1 MHVTGIGQCSLDY
14 LAVVDRY
21 PSPDTKLEA
30 LTWEEQGGG
39 PVATALVT
47 LRRLGAGASL
57 YGVVGDDGAGES
69 IRRSLLDENV
79 DISGLVTRGR
89 SASQKAFIL
98 IEKGS
103 GRRTIIWKRPTGQ
116 PLAPAELGR
125 GFLGGTDFLL
135 LDGLMAE
142 ASIHAAR
149 EAKRMGI
156 PVMLDA
162 GRVREGMLELARLS
176 DYVVASEEFARD
188 MELPD
193 FSEDEARFLRLARG
207 ILPGIFT
214 VTYGHRGSVTLIGE
228 KVVHQ
233 TAFEVQAVDTTG
245 AGDVF
250 HGGYAFG
257 LLKGWSLVDT
267 LRFAS
272 ALAAMKCMRVG
283 GRAGI
288 PSLDAVLE
296 FLGRQSGSPYPG
308 KYHKGMD

>member
-21 PSPDTKLEA
+21 PAPDTKREA

-47 LRRLGAGASL
+47 LRRLGADVSFC
-57 YGVVGDDGAGES
+57 GVVGDDVAGQK
-69 IRRSLLDENV
+69 IRSSLLGENV
-79 DISGLVTRGR
+79 DITGLATRDH
-89 SASQKAFIL
+89 SNSQRAFIV
-98 IEKGS
+98 IERGS

-116 PLAPAELGR
+116 PLAAEELR
-125 GFLGGTDFLL
+125 DGFLEGTDFLL

-142 ASIHAAR
+142 VSMHAAR
-149 EAKRMGI
+149 EARVMRV

-162 GRVREGMLELARLS
+162 GRVRGGMLELARLS

-188 MELPD
+188 MDLPD
-193 FSEDEARFLRLARG
+193 YFADGTGFLRRARG
-207 ILPGIFT
+207 LFPGVFT
-214 VTYGHRGSVTLIGE
+214 VTCGERGSVTLMNE
-228 KVVHQ
+228 EVVHQ
-233 TAFEVQAVDTTG
+233 PAFGVETVDTTG

-257 LLKGWSLVDT
+257 LLKGWPLGDT

-272 ALAAMKCMRVG
+272 ALAAMKCRHLG

-288 PSLDAVLE
+288 PSLEAVME
-296 FLGRQSGSPYPG
+296 FLGSEA
-308 KYHKGMD
+308 

>member
-14 LAVVDRY
+14 LAVVDQY
-21 PSPDTKLEA
+21 PMPDTKREA

-47 LRRLGAGASL
+47 LRRLGAEVSF
-57 YGVVGDDGAGES
+57 YGVVGDDVAGER
-69 IRRSLLDENV
+69 IRSSLLHEKV
-79 DISGLVTRGR
+79 DITGLVTRAR
-89 SASQKAFIL
+89 SSSQRAFIV
-98 IEKGS
+98 IEEGS

-116 PLAPAELGR
+116 PLVPQELR
-125 GFLGGTDFLL
+125 SGFLEGADFLL

-149 EAKRMGI
+149 EAKRMKI

-176 DYVVASEEFARD
+176 DYVVASEEFVRD

-193 FSEDEARFLRLARG
+193 FFKDETGFLMRARG
-207 ILPGIFT
+207 LFPGVFT
-214 VTYGHRGSVTLIGE
+214 VTYGERGSVTLIDGE
-228 KVVHQ
+228 VVHQ
-233 TAFEVQAVDTTG
+233 PAFNVEAVDTTG

-257 LLKGWSLVDT
+257 LLKGWSLGDT

-272 ALAAMKCMRVG
+272 ALAAMKCMCLG

-288 PSLDAVLE
+288 PSFEAVME
-296 FLGRQSGSPYPG
+296 FLGSEA
-308 KYHKGMD
+308 